1 MSRIHGHGRRLQGSP
16 LDNATLFWV
25 IIAVSI
31 VVGLIIL
38 AVVIWAIV
46 TKCGRAKSAPVVPY
60 NDPVK
65 AATAAQGAHPGGPD
79 QHLAGKGMDLEK
91 GMIKSAYTAPD
102 VQAVNGMHAAP
113 VILPVPPWEANPQ
126 ALPPGIVLAPVTPPT
141 FNALFSNPRLASE
154 PPYERL
160 VLLSSRVHNVELVA
174 RAVLPNVAY
183 VAYDWKNFTLQEL
196 LRYIKKVLGTQKVVS
211 IAVVAPGSKPGSV
224 GLLEGSSTTPEKLA
238 TKTELSQFWRVLAG
252 CVALSGTADGRRIDL
267 LGCRL
272 VEAPREG
279 AALLRELWNL
289 TTVPFAAADD
299 ALGGYMLSTFMEEP
313 TTKQLSL
320 ISSTIPA
327 IDLYFN
333 RHALLGAAPLL
344 GAVAAAAAGAAA
356 VGTAAAVAAAH
367 APPPP
372 PGPAP
377 PPPPGSAPPAP
388 PGAPPGAPP
397 APAPAPAAAQA
408 PPAVKAAA
416 LPPSVPGGDIFT
428 RFNMA
433 LAQRGKTPDAA
444 FTEGDKNANGSLS
457 TDELTALM
465 LAHVPDASSMDIK
478 HFMAMLDTEN
488 EDGVLSRSEFV
499 LGLPENVRI
508 QDLEFDANANG
519 ELDHRELQQLI
530 ACIPGLAPPEKKFI
544 LAFLYHHDANK
555 DMKPCLPQTPVARVR
570 PTPRPIILAYE
581 TIARRLQSVGLGS
594 GTGPAAANAEAP
606 PAAPPQPPAPAPAPA
621 APAAARGAAPARVA
635 AANAA
640 ALAKTPAASG
650 SRGNVAASAAAQS
663 ALGSAAAA
671 AKSACPAASLA
682 TATRAQMPAASPTGA
697 AAPATSPPPAAPLP
711 TPSPR
716 ATRASLT
723 AAATSPAKGTAQTR
737 RGAVIDT
744 RTDTSSTA
752 AAGAKAAAKAPALVA
767 AEPVVQASSGEAD
780 DDGSSGS
787 GSGSDTLVVELST
800 ASPRTSPEDPARAA
814 RLRQGAAAAGAAGLP
829 AAAAATL
836 PMEQDEQGLGVGA
849 SGSGVAGDAAEVG
862 AAAAQYVVS
871 TLASLSSQLDN
882 LRALVASH
890 PHTHVAQLGNS
901 ARATLVPGSA
911 LLASGLTGGLPLSL
925 LGGLGLAGGGGLAGW
940 PGSAAGAGLAAA
952 RSGLVRWPNT
962 VGPSSSMAS
971 IDMLAAEAL
980 AQGLQAVPA
989 QQQQQQGQAA
999 ALRNGAP
1006 LCTSAEPGD
1015 VAPDGAAAA
1024 TAAPAVAAATP
1035 EAAAG
1040 AEGPQGAEQCEV
1052 FQNAQANDAI
1062 ANGVNGASG
1071 VGIGSRAAESMPGTE
1086 TRASPDAAEAA
1097 GNPTSA
1103 DAAARSHLGAPATDA
1118 PGPSAFGSQE
1128 KEEEEQG
1135 LACRRLMPLLSGQA
1149 AAQRALLSQAG
1160 LTRPTAAV
1168 LPRRRTPYW
1177 EGPAEELPPLE
1188 REAVRDLLLGND
1200 ADAVSPGDPE
1210 SQDAAEAGARDDDLE
1225 DGSEVD
1231 EEAEAQRRAAGITAA
1246 RVSGVAEASR
1256 RKRRR
1261 GSKPGS
1267 GLPLPIK
1274 VYVGRRPGPEDIGK
1288 ERPYAEGYFDPQAY
1302 MRREPCVLHDGEML
1316 LPTKFEKLARSK
1328 QRWTIG
1334 VKVLETCKPIG
1345 DWLQEHGLPLTLFD
1359 HNSNSAKAIALAKNR
1374 QGSSKSRKPTD
1385 AEPRGAS
1392 REPGE
1397 QAVAVS
1403 GGGQSPAGG
1412 SGGGQCPAGG
1422 NGVSAAGAAPLAAPP
1437 PSALPGQQAG
1447 GTLPAHPGMGFEQAP
1462 GWLPPHP
1469 LQASVPAQAQALQVQ
1484 QPHPF
1489 MQALKQ
1495 AGQGE
1500 WPPKIPPA
1508 PRPQPVRPGVK

>member
-1 MSRIHGHGRRLQGSP
+1 M
-16 LDNATLFWV
+16 
-25 IIAVSI
+25 
-31 VVGLIIL
+31 
-38 AVVIWAIV
+38 
-46 TKCGRAKSAPVVPY
+46 
-60 NDPVK
+60 
-65 AATAAQGAHPGGPD
+65 
-79 QHLAGKGMDLEK
+79 
-91 GMIKSAYTAPD
+91 
-102 VQAVNGMHAAP
+102 
-113 VILPVPPWEANPQ
+113 
-126 ALPPGIVLAPVTPPT
+126 
-141 FNALFSNPRLASE
+141 
-154 PPYERL
+154 
-160 VLLSSRVHNVELVA
+160 
-174 RAVLPNVAY
+174 
-183 VAYDWKNFTLQEL
+183 
-196 LRYIKKVLGTQKVVS
+196 
-211 IAVVAPGSKPGSV
+211 
-224 GLLEGSSTTPEKLA
+224 
-238 TKTELSQFWRVLAG
+238 
-252 CVALSGTADGRRIDL
+252 
-267 LGCRL
+267 
-272 VEAPREG
+272 
-279 AALLRELWNL
+279 
-289 TTVPFAAADD
+289 
-299 ALGGYMLSTFMEEP
+299 
-313 TTKQLSL
+313 
-320 ISSTIPA
+320 
-327 IDLYFN
+327 
-333 RHALLGAAPLL
+333 
-344 GAVAAAAAGAAA
+344 
-356 VGTAAAVAAAH
+356 
-367 APPPP
+367 
-372 PGPAP
+372 
-377 PPPPGSAPPAP
+377 
-388 PGAPPGAPP
+388 
-397 APAPAPAAAQA
+397 APA
-408 PPAVKAAA
+408 
-416 LPPSVPGGDIFT
+416 S
-428 RFNMA
+428 
-433 LAQRGKTPDAA
+433 
-444 FTEGDKNANGSLS
+444 
-457 TDELTALM
+457 
-465 LAHVPDASSMDIK
+465 
-478 HFMAMLDTEN
+478 
-488 EDGVLSRSEFV
+488 
-499 LGLPENVRI
+499 
-508 QDLEFDANANG
+508 
-519 ELDHRELQQLI
+519 
-530 ACIPGLAPPEKKFI
+530 
-544 LAFLYHHDANK
+544 
-555 DMKPCLPQTPVARVR
+555 
-570 PTPRPIILAYE
+570 
-581 TIARRLQSVGLGS
+581 
-594 GTGPAAANAEAP
+594 
-606 PAAPPQPPAPAPAPA
+606 
-621 APAAARGAAPARVA
+621 
-635 AANAA
+635 
-640 ALAKTPAASG
+640 
-650 SRGNVAASAAAQS
+650 
-663 ALGSAAAA
+663 
-671 AKSACPAASLA
+671 
-682 TATRAQMPAASPTGA
+682 
-697 AAPATSPPPAAPLP
+697 
-711 TPSPR
+711 
-716 ATRASLT
+716 
-723 AAATSPAKGTAQTR
+723 
-737 RGAVIDT
+737 
-744 RTDTSSTA
+744 
-752 AAGAKAAAKAPALVA
+752 AGAKAAAKAPALVA

-862 AAAAQYVVS
+862 AAAAVGPAVPAGGKRAREWASGEGGNVEAGDGRRVLPRTDQSHAHVSSCEDGAAPVAAGSDQAQQQVDDRARAGTGTGHNEQTKAQTAAQPPQLRTLKRVHLAFSSAAAAAAPTPEAGWAAAQGEAHAHAARGCVDGTAAAQAAAGPAGGTQGGLAPARRPIVADHAGHQPEPPEPLQEPPAQPEAYQPQASQPPPGPAAQLPNSVQAPGAASDLLGQLHTLPPHMQQYVVS

-980 AQGLQAVPA
+980 VGLGLEQDEVAPAAAPAAAAGARGAGAGGSAAAARGARLGGMAVPESGWEVEAAMWPPAQEQAGGSRGPPAHQPTRSCRSLRHLAMTLPPVQAQGLQAVPA

-1316 LPTKFEKLARSK
+1316 LPTK
-1328 QRWTIG
+1328 
-1334 VKVLETCKPIG
+1334 
-1345 DWLQEHGLPLTLFD
+1345 
-1359 HNSNSAKAIALAKNR
+1359 
-1374 QGSSKSRKPTD
+1374 
-1385 AEPRGAS
+1385 
-1392 REPGE
+1392 
-1397 QAVAVS
+1397 
-1403 GGGQSPAGG
+1403 
-1412 SGGGQCPAGG
+1412 
-1422 NGVSAAGAAPLAAPP
+1422 
-1437 PSALPGQQAG
+1437 
-1447 GTLPAHPGMGFEQAP
+1447 
-1462 GWLPPHP
+1462 
-1469 LQASVPAQAQALQVQ
+1469 
-1484 QPHPF
+1484 
-1489 MQALKQ
+1489 
-1495 AGQGE
+1495 
-1500 WPPKIPPA
+1500 
-1508 PRPQPVRPGVK
+1508 